1 LDDRLEEGVADD
13 HHRSIHG
20 GDFRGGGGDCKL
32 GFGWGGLNRTEQNW
46 VTIYLT
52 HQADLPPK

>member
-1 LDDRLEEGVADD
+1 VADD
-13 HHRSIHG
+13 DQRSVHG